1 MFTTLYTLSVTS
13 CKKMMT
19 VNTLFRGHT
28 QIMAQSEII
37 FVIFTMP
44 SSDFLQKDDDMMA
57 SQEFTR

>member
-1 MFTTLYTLSVTS
+1 
-13 CKKMMT
+13 MMT
-19 VNTLFRGHT
+19 VNSLFRGHT

-44 SSDFLQKDDDMMA
+44 SSEFLQKDDDMMA